1 MHCLAVRFG
10 GAEGSAGRVGGWEL
24 CRGKGES
31 WGQQGVVCAES
42 GVGAANALPH
52 GWKGKGHRDVA
63 WREAEGA
70 WEVSEVR
77 VSVVC
82 DFWKS
87 DGEVKVER
95 EQEEVVQHFQ
105 SRKSFVF

>member
-1 MHCLAVRFG
+1 MAGSCAEEKGNPGGSREWCVLSEGLVLQLHCLMV
-10 GAEGSAGRVGGWEL
+10 GRGRDTEMWP
-24 CRGKGES
+24 GERQKVL
-31 WGQQGVVCAES
+31 G
-42 GVGAANALPH
+42 
-52 GWKGKGHRDVA
+52 
-63 WREAEGA
+63 
-70 WEVSEVR
+70 EVSEVR

-95 EQEEVVQHFQ
+95 EQGEVVQHFQ

>member
-1 MHCLAVRFG
+1 M
-10 GAEGSAGRVGGWEL
+10 
-24 CRGKGES
+24 GK
-31 WGQQGVVCAES
+31 
-42 GVGAANALPH
+42 
-52 GWKGKGHRDVA
+52 
-63 WREAEGA
+63 
-70 WEVSEVR
+70 
-77 VSVVC
+77 C